1 MQIRAA
7 KLDEFSQHALE
18 GEKGFYENL
27 KITVMF
33 FSMMKKLL
41 NPLKQISRKIISSW
55 KIKKRTNIV

>member
-7 KLDEFSQHALE
+7 KLDELSQHALE
-18 GEKGFYENL
+18 GEKGFYENF

-41 NPLKQISRKIISSW
+41 NPLKQISRKIISS
-55 KIKKRTNIV
+55 